1 MSMRK
6 YALQVSLLCLVV
18 LFLPLV
24 LFAMDGNRENVVKI
38 YVSKREYNYFN
49 PWQVQGRY
57 SVEGS
62 GAIIKDNYILTS
74 AHLVSNSTFIQ
85 VKRTGQTK
93 KYIAKVLFMANES
106 DLAIL
111 KVNNSTFYPDSKP
124 FDIGELTSVGDE
136 IEVYGYPN
144 WNEQLTVTK
153 GIVSRVSH
161 EHYVYSNVSLLTCQ
175 IDAAINPGNSGGPV
189 VARNKLVG
197 VAMQMG
203 QGENEGYIVPVPVLK
218 HFLQDIEDG
227 SYDGIPELGITYQI
241 MENQDMREYF
251 GMSEDQS
258 GILLRKLHPGSPAQ
272 KILKADDVILS
283 IDRTDIA
290 NDGTVQFRREERTLF
305 QYVVQQKQV
314 GDVINVELLR
324 NKDVMH
330 KRIPLSLETGK
341 WRLIPFEQ
349 HNVEPTYYIFAGFI
363 FIPLTEN
370 VLMDF
375 GGWYDAPLN
384 LAYHY
389 FYGEP
394 VDQNEQIIIII
405 DVLSDEINVGY
416 ENFYYEIV
424 IRVNGRNI
432 MKIEDIIESIQS
444 NRETY
449 HVIETE
455 AGEKIILDRKKAR
468 ASKNRILKTYDIKHD
483 RSKDLR

>member
-1 MSMRK
+1 MRK
-6 YALQVSLLCLVV
+6 YRLVWSILCLVV
-18 LFLPLV
+18 LYEPAV
-24 LFAMDGNRENVVKI
+24 LFAVDNMRENVVKI
-38 YVSKREYNYFN
+38 YVTKREYDNFN

-57 SVEGS
+57 NVEGS
-62 GAIIKDNYILTS
+62 GAIIRDGYILTS

-106 DLAIL
+106 DLAVL
-111 KVNNSTFYPDSKP
+111 KVNNSTFYPDSEP
-124 FDIGELTSVGDE
+124 FDIGELTGVGDE
-136 IEVYGYPN
+136 IAVYGYPN

-161 EHYVYSNVSLLTCQ
+161 ENYVYSNVSLLTCQ

-218 HFLQDIEDG
+218 HFLRDIEDG
-227 SYDGIPELGITYQI
+227 SYEGIPELGITYQM

-258 GILLRKLHPGSPAQ
+258 GILLRKLNPGSPA
-272 KILKADDVILS
+272 KSILKTDDVILS
-283 IDRTDIA
+283 IDGTDIA

-314 GDVINVELLR
+314 GDVINVEILR
-324 NKDVMH
+324 NKGVMR
-330 KRIPLSLETGK
+330 KQVPLSLETAK
-341 WRLIPFEQ
+341 WRLIPFEKRD
-349 HNVEPTYYIFAGFI
+349 VEPTYYIFAGFI

-384 LAYHY
+384 LSYHY

-394 VDQNEQIIIII
+394 VDQNEQIVIII

-424 IRVNGRNI
+424 SRVNGKNI
-432 MKIEDIIESIQS
+432 KKIEDIIESIQS
-444 NRETY
+444 NREAY
-449 HVIETE
+449 QVIETE
-455 AGEKIILDRKKAR
+455 AGDKIILDRKNAR

-483 RSKDLR
+483 RSRDLRKI